1 MTMTMRV
8 LSPAQVRQ
16 FETDGYIIL
25 SGLLGDDQ
33 VEGLVAAG
41 EALVEQR
48 PPGPWATFSL
58 VEKGCIFPAP
68 TSPSATNEFRDVALR
83 SKLAAVSAELMQL
96 DPETQ
101 NCRILRYVGRYGP
114 ADRLHYAVLT
124 SVLLLHVLHLQRRF
138 PGKAGPRHYGLRLAR

>member
-1 MTMTMRV
+1 MTSTMRV
-8 LSPAQVRQ
+8 LSPAQVKQ

-41 EALVEQR
+41 EVLVEQR

-83 SKLAAVSAELMQL
+83 SKLATVSAELMQL

-101 NCRILRYVGRYGP
+101 NCRILRYVAHTG
-114 ADRLHYAVLT
+114 
-124 SVLLLHVLHLQRRF
+124 QRRQGHCRSLY
-138 PGKAGPRHYGLRLAR
+138 PQY

>member
-1 MTMTMRV
+1 MGL
-8 LSPAQVRQ
+8 LSPVQVGQ

-25 SGLLGDDQ
+25 SGLLEDDQ
-33 VEGLVAAG
+33 VERLVAAG

-68 TSPSATNEFRDVALR
+68 APGATNEFREVALR
-83 SKLAAVSAELMQL
+83 SKLATVSAELMQL

-101 NCRILRYVGRYGP
+101 NCRILRYVTHSGRRTQGP
-114 ADRLHYAVLT
+114 
-124 SVLLLHVLHLQRRF
+124 
-138 PGKAGPRHYGLRLAR
+138 